1 MHPVRF
7 SLMLDLGA
15 VLISL
20 ATASPVVAEEEAAHC
35 PGKLETLNA
44 SYAGQLRDVGQKLC
58 ELACKDN
65 TPPALKN
72 HFEARIVRLDLLGEP
87 APAISG
93 TEVQGHQVSL
103 ADLKGKVVLVDL
115 RQSWYFRCAASIAA
129 CYPLAQ
135 KYHRQGVVILRVNVD
150 PRCRDF
156 RDAKTAL
163 DAAGRFHPREG
174 VKWINLF
181 DRRTAENVAKAYGV
195 KEIPANFLISRN
207 GKIDAVEQSSDAL
220 DRASLRALG
229 SLTGGHSR

>member
-1 MHPVRF
+1 MMHPVRF

-156 RDAKTAL
+156 GCQDGP
-163 DAAGRFHPREG
+163 GRRWPVPPQGRREMDQSVRSPDGGKRRESLRRERNPRE
-174 VKWINLF
+174 LP
-181 DRRTAENVAKAYGV
+181 DQ
-195 KEIPANFLISRN
+195 P
-207 GKIDAVEQSSDAL
+207 
-220 DRASLRALG
+220 
-229 SLTGGHSR
+229 